1 MQKSTNVT
9 MSDLKTSA
17 QQKKQQNEKQ
27 PAEWEKAL
35 ANRISVKGLIIKIYK
50 ALTQLKGNKKSNWKP
65 SRKTK

>member
-1 MQKSTNVT
+1 

-35 ANRISVKGLIIKIYK
+35 ANSISVKGLIMKIYK

>member
-1 MQKSTNVT
+1 

-35 ANRISVKGLIIKIYK
+35 ANSISVKGLIMKIYK
-50 ALTQLKGNKKSNWKP
+50 ALTQLKGNKKSN
-65 SRKTK
+65 